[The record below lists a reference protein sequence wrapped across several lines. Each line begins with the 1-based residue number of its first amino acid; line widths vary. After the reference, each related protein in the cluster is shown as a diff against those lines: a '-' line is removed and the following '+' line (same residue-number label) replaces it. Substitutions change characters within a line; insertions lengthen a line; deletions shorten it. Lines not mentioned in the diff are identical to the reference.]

1 MGVGRPRS
9 HYTTPQNM
17 AIVNLQNVTYK
28 YPLTETPALQ
38 NINLQVEE
46 GEFLALIGPNGA
58 GKSTL
63 CYALAGF
70 VPHFFKGELTG
81 IVEVAGNETHNS
93 TLSEWVLN
101 VGLAFQNPFN
111 QISGAKYTVFEELAF
126 GLENIG
132 VPRDEM
138 IARVEE
144 AMNLTGIRDLA
155 DRSPYSLSGGQQ
167 QRVAL
172 TSILVMQPK
181 VLVLDE
187 PTSQM
192 DPIGTR
198 EVFGVIHSM
207 AESGMTVIL
216 VEHKVEWIAQFADRV
231 IALKDGQTLL
241 DGTPSEVLTSP
252 LLPQNGFGISRYTS
266 VARKAQAV
274 GRWNGAKLPVTLNEA
289 VEGFSQ
295 RERGTSLEH

>member
-1 MGVGRPRS
+1 
-9 HYTTPQNM
+9 M

-28 YPLTETPALQ
+28 YPLTDSPALQ
-38 NINLQVEE
+38 NINLQVDE
-46 GEFLALIGPNGA
+46 GEFVAIIGPNGA

-63 CYALAGF
+63 CYTLSGF
-70 VPHFFKGELTG
+70 VPHFFKGELSG
-81 IVEVAGNETHNS
+81 RVEVAGIESNQSSLH
-93 TLSEWVLN
+93 EWVLN

-132 VPRDEM
+132 LPRDEM
-138 IARVEE
+138 RARVGAALE
-144 AMNLTGIRDLA
+144 LTGIRDLA

-172 TSILVMQPK
+172 ASILVMQPK

-198 EVFGVIHSM
+198 EVFGVIHKM
-207 AESGMTVIL
+207 AEGGMTVIL

-231 IALKDGQTLL
+231 IALKDGQILL
-241 DGTPSEVLTSP
+241 EGTPSDVLTSTIVEES
-252 LLPQNGFGISRYTS
+252 GVGISRYTA
-266 VARKAQAV
+266 VARKAQEL
-274 GRWNGAKLPVTLNEA
+274 GLWKRDRLPITLDEA
-289 VEGFSQ
+289 AEGFSFN
-295 RERGTSLEH
+295 RTPDPSLRRASQSPTVGND

>member
-1 MGVGRPRS
+1 
-9 HYTTPQNM
+9 M
-17 AIVNLQNVTYK
+17 AIVNLQDVTYK
-28 YPLTETPALQ
+28 YPLTDTPALQ
-38 NINLQVEE
+38 NINLHVHE
-46 GEFLALIGPNGA
+46 GEFLAIIGPNGA

-63 CYALAGF
+63 CYTLAGF

-81 IVEVAGNETHNS
+81 LVEVLGKESLNS

-132 VPRDEM
+132 IPREEM
-138 IARVEE
+138 KARVED
-144 AMNLTGIRDLA
+144 AMKLTGISDLA
-155 DRSPYSLSGGQQ
+155 ERSPYSLSGGQQ

-198 EVFGVIHSM
+198 EVFGVIRRM

-231 IALKDGQTLL
+231 IALKDGQIIL

-252 LLPQNGFGISRYTS
+252 LLQENGFGISRYTS
-266 VARKAQAV
+266 VARKAKEM
-274 GRWNGAKLPVTLNEA
+274 GLWKKDELPVTLDEA
-289 VEGFSQ
+289 AKGFAADNN
-295 RERGTSLEH
+295 R

>member
-1 MGVGRPRS
+1 
-9 HYTTPQNM
+9 M
-17 AIVNLQNVTYK
+17 AIVNLSNVTYK
-28 YPLTETPALQ
+28 YPLTDSPVLK
-38 NINLQVEE
+38 NIKLQVNK
-46 GEFLALIGPNGA
+46 GEFLAVVGPNGA

-63 CYALAGF
+63 CYTLAGF

-81 IVEVAGNETHNS
+81 TVEVDGKDLHNS
-93 TLSEWVLN
+93 TLSDWVLN

-132 VPRDEM
+132 IPRAEM
-138 IARVEE
+138 KSRVNE
-144 AMNLTGIRDLA
+144 AMELTGISDLA
-155 DRSPYSLSGGQQ
+155 ERSPYSLSGGQQ

-198 EVFGVIHSM
+198 EVFGVIRTM
-207 AESGMTVIL
+207 AKQGMTVVL

-231 IALKDGQTLL
+231 IALNEGQIILE
-241 DGTPSEVLTSP
+241 GTPSEVLTSE
-252 LLPQNGFGISRYTS
+252 LLDEKGFGISRYTS
-266 VARKAQAV
+266 VARE
-274 GRWNGAKLPVTLNEA
+274 AKKIGLWKKEQLPVTLDEA
-289 VEGFSQ
+289 TEGFS
-295 RERGTSLEH
+295 R

>member
-1 MGVGRPRS
+1 
-9 HYTTPQNM
+9 M

-28 YPLTETPALQ
+28 YPLTDSPALQ
-38 NINLQVEE
+38 NVSLQVEQ
-46 GEFLALIGPNGA
+46 GEFVAVVGPNGA

-63 CYALAGF
+63 CYTLAGF
-70 VPHFFKGELTG
+70 IPHFFKGELTG
-81 IVEVAGNETHNS
+81 MVEVDGKDLQMSSLN
-93 TLSEWVLN
+93 EWVLN

-138 IARVEE
+138 RPRVEDT
-144 AMNLTGIRDLA
+144 MKLTGISDLA

-172 TSILVMQPK
+172 TSILVMQPR

-198 EVFGVIHSM
+198 EVFGVIRTL
-207 AESGMTVIL
+207 AEKGMTVLL

-231 IALKDGQTLL
+231 IALHEGQILL
-241 DGTPSEVLTSP
+241 DGRPSEVLTSD
-252 LLPQNGFGISRYTS
+252 LLEGKGFGISRYTS
-266 VARKAQAV
+266 AAREARKM
-274 GRWNGAKLPVTLNEA
+274 GLWKKENLPVTLDEA
-289 VEGFSQ
+289 VEGFSLTPNASPLG
-295 RERGTSLEH
+295 RGE

>member
-1 MGVGRPRS
+1 
-9 HYTTPQNM
+9 M

-28 YPLTETPALQ
+28 YPLTDSPALQ
-38 NINLQVEE
+38 DINMQVNE
-46 GEFLALIGPNGA
+46 GEFVAIVGPNGA

-63 CYALAGF
+63 CYTLAGF
-70 VPHFFKGELTG
+70 VPHFFKGEITG
-81 IVEVAGNETHNS
+81 TVEVAGRESGRSNLH
-93 TLSEWVLN
+93 EWVLN

-111 QISGAKYTVFEELAF
+111 QISGAKYTVFEEIAF

-132 VPRDEM
+132 VPREEM
-138 IARVEE
+138 KQRVEQ
-144 AMNLTGIRDLA
+144 AMQLTGISELA

-198 EVFGVIHSM
+198 EVFGVIRTM
-207 AESGMTVIL
+207 AEKGMTVVL
-216 VEHKVEWIAQFADRV
+216 VEHKVEWIANFADRV
-231 IALKDGQTLL
+231 IALHEGKILL
-241 DGTPSEVLTSP
+241 QGTPQEVLTSD
-252 LLPQNGFGISRYTS
+252 LLVERGFGISRYTS
-266 VARKAQAV
+266 VTRKAREL
-274 GRWNGAKLPVTLNEA
+274 GLWKKELLPVTLEKA
-289 VEGFSQ
+289 VEGFALTPVSFPKG
-295 RERGTSLEH
+295 EGSKK

>member
-1 MGVGRPRS
+1 
-9 HYTTPQNM
+9 M
-17 AIVNLQNVTYK
+17 AIVTLNNVTYK
-28 YPLTETPALQ
+28 YPLTDAPALQ
-38 NINLQVEE
+38 NISLQVQE
-46 GEFLALIGPNGA
+46 GQFVAVVGPNGA

-63 CYALAGF
+63 CYTLAGF
-70 VPHFFKGELTG
+70 VPHFFKGELNGT
-81 IVEVAGNETHNS
+81 VEVDGKDLSQS
-93 TLSEWVLN
+93 TLDEWVLH

-111 QISGAKYTVFEELAF
+111 QISGAKYTVLEELAF

-138 IARVEE
+138 KARVKS
-144 AMNLTGIRDLA
+144 AMKLTGISELA

-198 EVFGVIHSM
+198 EVFGVIRTLT
-207 AESGMTVIL
+207 EQGMTVLL
-216 VEHKVEWIAQFADRV
+216 VEHKMEWIAEFADRV
-231 IALKDGQTLL
+231 IALHEGQILL
-241 DGTPSEVLTSP
+241 EGSPSEVLTSDR
-252 LLPQNGFGISRYTS
+252 LLGKGFGISRYTS
-266 VARKAQAV
+266 AARA
-274 GRWNGAKLPVTLNEA
+274 AKEQGLWKKENLPVTLDEA
-289 VEGFSQ
+289 VEGFS
-295 RERGTSLEH
+295 SLAEGVSFADDKGQG

>member
-1 MGVGRPRS
+1 
-9 HYTTPQNM
+9 M
-17 AIVNLQNVTYK
+17 AIVKLQNVTYT
-28 YPLTETPALQ
+28 YPLTELPALK
-38 NINLQVEE
+38 NVNLQIDE
-46 GEFLALIGPNGA
+46 GEFLAIIGPNGA

-63 CYALAGF
+63 CYTIAGF
-70 VPHFFKGELTG
+70 VPHFFKGEISGT
-81 IVEVAGNETHNS
+81 VEVAGKESSKSSLH
-93 TLSEWVLN
+93 EWVLN

-111 QISGAKYTVFEELAF
+111 QISGAKYTVFEEIAF

-138 IARVEE
+138 ISRVKD
-144 AMNLTGIRDLA
+144 AMKLTGISELA

-198 EVFGVIHSM
+198 EVFGTIRSM
-207 AESGMTVIL
+207 AEQGITVIL
-216 VEHKVEWIAQFADRV
+216 VEHKVEWIAEYANRV
-231 IALKDGQTLL
+231 IA
-241 DGTPSEVLTSP
+241 
-252 LLPQNGFGISRYTS
+252 
-266 VARKAQAV
+266 
-274 GRWNGAKLPVTLNEA
+274 
-289 VEGFSQ
+289 
-295 RERGTSLEH
+295 

>member
-1 MGVGRPRS
+1 
-9 HYTTPQNM
+9 M

-28 YPLTETPALQ
+28 YPLTEVPVLR
-38 NINLQVEE
+38 NINLQVED
-46 GEFLALIGPNGA
+46 GEFVALIGPNGA

-63 CYALAGF
+63 CYTLAGF

-81 IVEVAGNETHNS
+81 NVEVAGMKSHES

-132 VPRDEM
+132 VPPQEM
-138 IARVEE
+138 IQRVKE
-144 AMNLTGIRDLA
+144 AMLLTGITDLA

-198 EVFGVIHSM
+198 EVFAVVRSM
-207 AESGMTVIL
+207 AERGMTVIL
-216 VEHKVEWIAQFADRV
+216 AEHKMEWIAQFADRV
-231 IALKDGQTLL
+231 IALNEGEILL
-241 DGTPSEVLTSP
+241 DGSPSEVLTSP
-252 LLPQNGFGISRYTS
+252 LLPERGFGISRYTS
-266 VARKAQAV
+266 VARKAQEL
-274 GRWNGAKLPVTLNEA
+274 GLWNGEKLPVTLEEA
-289 VEGFSQ
+289 VAGFNSPRPKGEGSGV
-295 RERGTSLEH
+295 RG

>member
-1 MGVGRPRS
+1 
-9 HYTTPQNM
+9 M

-28 YPLTETPALQ
+28 YPLTDTPVLE

-46 GEFLALIGPNGA
+46 GEFVAVIGPNGA

-63 CYALAGF
+63 CYTLAGF
-70 VPHFFKGELTG
+70 VPHFYKGELTG
-81 IVEVAGNETHNS
+81 TVEVSGVETHESSLN
-93 TLSEWVLN
+93 EWVMN

-111 QISGAKYTVFEELAF
+111 QISGAKYTVFEEIAF

-132 VPRDEM
+132 VPRSDM
-138 IARVEE
+138 KGRVERALE
-144 AMNLTGIRDLA
+144 MTGISDLA

-172 TSILVMQPK
+172 TSILVMEPK

-198 EVFGVIHSM
+198 EVFGVIRAM
-207 AESGMTVIL
+207 AERGMTVVL
-216 VEHKVEWIAQFADRV
+216 AEHKMEWVAQFADRV
-231 IALKDGQTLL
+231 VALHEGKILL
-241 DGTPSEVLTSP
+241 DGKPGEVLTSDI
-252 LLPQNGFGISRYTS
+252 LTGKGFGISRYTS
-266 VARKAQAV
+266 TAREAQEQGLWPKDRV
-274 GRWNGAKLPVTLNEA
+274 LPVTLDEA
-289 VEGFSQ
+289 VAGFNQ
-295 RERGTSLEH
+295 RFPKGTV

>member
-1 MGVGRPRS
+1 
-9 HYTTPQNM
+9 M

-28 YPLTETPALQ
+28 YPLTDAPALQ
-38 NINLQVEE
+38 NINLQVNE
-46 GEFLALIGPNGA
+46 GEFVAVIGPNGA

-63 CYALAGF
+63 CYTIAGF
-70 VPHFFKGELTG
+70 VPHFFKGEITG
-81 IVEVAGNETHNS
+81 TVEVAGNESSKSSLH
-93 TLSEWVLN
+93 EWVLD

-111 QISGAKYTVFEELAF
+111 QISGAKYTVFEEIAF
-126 GLENIG
+126 GLENTG

-138 IARVEE
+138 KVRVEE
-144 AMNLTGIRDLA
+144 TMKLTGISDLA

-198 EVFGVIHSM
+198 EVFGVIRMM
-207 AESGMTVIL
+207 AEKGMTVVL
-216 VEHKVEWIAQFADRV
+216 AEHKVEWIANFADRV
-231 IALKDGQTLL
+231 IALHEGQIIL
-241 DGTPSEVLTSP
+241 DGKPSEVLTSDI
-252 LLPQNGFGISRYTS
+252 LPEKGFGISRYTS
-266 VARKAQAV
+266 AARRAKDM
-274 GRWNGAKLPVTLNEA
+274 GLWNKGQLPVTLEEA
-289 VEGFSQ
+289 MEGFISLSP
-295 RERGTSLEH
+295 RERGQG

>member
-1 MGVGRPRS
+1 
-9 HYTTPQNM
+9 M

-28 YPLTETPALQ
+28 YPLTELPVLR
-38 NINLQVEE
+38 NIDLQVEE
-46 GEFLALIGPNGA
+46 GEFVAVVGPNGA

-63 CYALAGF
+63 CYTIAGF

-81 IVEVAGNETHNS
+81 SVVVNGKELQTS
-93 TLSEWVLN
+93 TLSEWVLS

-132 VPRDEM
+132 IPREEM

-144 AMNLTGIRDLA
+144 TMKLTGISDLA

-192 DPIGTR
+192 DPVGTR
-198 EVFGVIHSM
+198 EVFGVVRTM
-207 AESGMTVIL
+207 AERGMTVIMA
-216 VEHKVEWIAQFADRV
+216 EHKVEWIAQFADRV
-231 IALKDGQTLL
+231 VALHEGQVLL
-241 DGTPSEVLTSP
+241 EGKPSEVLTSD
-252 LLPQNGFGISRYTS
+252 LLPKKGFGISRYTS
-266 VARKAQAV
+266 VARKAREQ
-274 GRWNGAKLPVTLNEA
+274 GLWKKGTLPVTLEQA
-289 VEGFSQ
+289 VEGFLPQ
-295 RERGTSLEH
+295 EKEGRG

>member
-1 MGVGRPRS
+1 
-9 HYTTPQNM
+9 M
-17 AIVNLQNVTYK
+17 AIVNLQNITYK
-28 YPLTETPALQ
+28 YPLTDSPVLQ
-38 NINLQVEE
+38 NINLTVEE
-46 GEFLALIGPNGA
+46 GEFVALIGPNGA

-63 CYALAGF
+63 CYTLAGF

-81 IVEVAGNETHNS
+81 VVEVAGSESHDA

-132 VPRDEM
+132 IPREEM
-138 IARVEE
+138 KARVED
-144 AMNLTGIRDLA
+144 AMKLTGISDLA

-172 TSILVMQPK
+172 TSILVMRPK

-187 PTSQM
+187 PTSQL
-192 DPIGTR
+192 DPVGTR
-198 EVFGVIHSM
+198 EVFGVIRSM
-207 AESGMTVIL
+207 AERGMTVIL
-216 VEHKVEWIAQFADRV
+216 AEHKVEWIAEFADRV
-231 IALKDGQTLL
+231 IALKDGQILL

-252 LLPQNGFGISRYTS
+252 LLPENGFGRSRYTS
-266 VARKAQAV
+266 VARRAQEM
-274 GRWNGAKLPVTLNEA
+274 GLWKKERLPVTLEEA
-289 VEGFSQ
+289 VEGFGPRLPEGEGLGV
-295 RERGTSLEH
+295 REK

>member
-1 MGVGRPRS
+1 
-9 HYTTPQNM
+9 M
-17 AIVNLQNVTYK
+17 AVVNLQDITYK
-28 YPLTETPALQ
+28 YPLTRSQALQ

-46 GEFLALIGPNGA
+46 GEFVAIVGPNGA

-63 CYALAGF
+63 CYTLAGF

-81 IVEVAGNETHNS
+81 TVEVAGIDSHNS
-93 TLSEWVLN
+93 TLSEWVMN

-111 QISGAKYTVFEELAF
+111 QISGAKYTVFEEIAF

-132 VPRDEM
+132 IPREEM
-138 IARVEE
+138 INRVED
-144 AMNLTGIRDLA
+144 AMKLTGISDLA

-172 TSILVMQPK
+172 TSILVMHPK

-198 EVFGVIHSM
+198 EVFGVIRKM
-207 AESGMTVIL
+207 AEQGMTVIL

-231 IALKDGQTLL
+231 ITMKDGQVLL
-241 DGTPSEVLTSP
+241 DGTPGEVLTSP
-252 LLPQNGFGISRYTS
+252 ILEASGFGVSRYTS
-266 VARKAQAV
+266 VARKAQEM
-274 GRWNGAKLPVTLNEA
+274 GLWKNLRLPVTLDEA
-289 VEGFSQ
+289 VEGFSK
-295 RERGTSLEH
+295 

>member
-1 MGVGRPRS
+1 
-9 HYTTPQNM
+9 M

-28 YPLTETPALQ
+28 YPLTSSPALRDVS
-38 NINLQVEE
+38 LQIDE
-46 GEFLALIGPNGA
+46 GEFVALVGANGA

-63 CYALAGF
+63 CYTLAGF

-81 IVEVAGNETHNS
+81 TVEVAGIETHASMLN
-93 TLSEWVLN
+93 EWVMN

-111 QISGAKYTVFEELAF
+111 QISGAKYTVFEEVAF

-138 IARVEE
+138 ISRVEA
-144 AMNLTGIRDLA
+144 AMKLTDISDLA

-181 VLVLDE
+181 ILVLDE

-198 EVFGVIHSM
+198 EVFGVIRKM
-207 AESGMTVIL
+207 AEQGMTVIL

-231 IALKDGQTLL
+231 IALKDGQVLL
-241 DGTPSEVLTSP
+241 EGIPGEVLTAPILEES
-252 LLPQNGFGISRYTS
+252 GFGISRYTS
-266 VARKAQAV
+266 VARKAQELSL
-274 GRWNGAKLPVTLNEA
+274 WKKDKLPVTLDEA
-289 VEGFSQ
+289 VEGFDSLLPQ
-295 RERGTSLEH
+295 GEGTGMRAK

>member
-1 MGVGRPRS
+1 
-9 HYTTPQNM
+9 M
-17 AIVNLQNVTYK
+17 AIVNLQGITYK
-28 YPLTETPALQ
+28 YPLTDAPALQ
-38 NINLQVEE
+38 NINLQVKE
-46 GEFLALIGPNGA
+46 GEFVAVVGPNGA

-63 CYALAGF
+63 CYTLSGF

-81 IVEVAGNETHNS
+81 TVEVLGKEAHNS

-132 VPRDEM
+132 IPRAEM
-138 IARVEE
+138 KARVED
-144 AMNLTGIRDLA
+144 AMKLTGISDLA
-155 DRSPYSLSGGQQ
+155 ERSPYSLSGGQQ

-198 EVFGVIHSM
+198 EVFGVIRRM
-207 AESGMTVIL
+207 AERGMTVVL

-231 IALKDGQTLL
+231 IALKDGQIFL

-252 LLPQNGFGISRYTS
+252 LLPENGFGISRYTS
-266 VARKAQAV
+266 IARHAKAMV
-274 GRWNGAKLPVTLNEA
+274 LWKKDRLPVTLEEA
-289 VEGFSQ
+289 VEGFST
-295 RERGTSLEH
+295 REGK

>member
-1 MGVGRPRS
+1 
-9 HYTTPQNM
+9 M

-28 YPLTETPALQ
+28 YPLTNSPILEDISLQ
-38 NINLQVEE
+38 IED
-46 GEFLALIGPNGA
+46 GEFVAIVGPNGA

-63 CYALAGF
+63 CYTIAGF
-70 VPHFFKGELTG
+70 VPHFFKGEMTG
-81 IVEVAGNETHNS
+81 IVEVAGIESHNS
-93 TLSEWVLN
+93 SLHEWVLN

-111 QISGAKYTVFEELAF
+111 QISGAKYTVFEEIAF

-132 VPRDEM
+132 IPRDEM
-138 IARVEE
+138 IARVED
-144 AMNLTGIRDLA
+144 AMKLTGISDLA

-198 EVFGVIHSM
+198 EVFGVIRKM
-207 AESGMTVIL
+207 AEQGMTVIL
-216 VEHKVEWIAQFADRV
+216 VEHKVEWIAQFSDRI
-231 IALKDGQTLL
+231 IALKDGHILL
-241 DGTPSEVLTSP
+241 EGTPRDVLTSP
-252 LLPQNGFGISRYTS
+252 VLEKSGFGISRYTS
-266 VARKAQAV
+266 VARKAKEMGLWKNDQ
-274 GRWNGAKLPVTLNEA
+274 LPVTLDEA
-289 VEGFSQ
+289 VEGFVPLST
-295 RERGTSLEH
+295 RERG